1 MKEQNIIL
9 SYPRSGN
16 HLCRFFIELLSEIP
30 TFGCKTNNIDIE
42 IYKNIFTEKIP
53 FNIKENYSK
62 SDAYYKYHGPN
73 PLFQNKNLKNLIFI
87 IRNPREV
94 LLRHNNYNLRFN
106 SFRLYFKN
114 IDFYNNFNGKK
125 ILFYYEDIITNKKE
139 FINKLYDF
147 LELNNLE
154 KKEYVLENIEK
165 LYNLSLNG
173 KKRNWGGNVSNG
185 SLNFYYKKISKLKKE
200 QFDNYLNEQLKIYPF
215 LKEKYFN

>member
-1 MKEQNIIL
+1 M
-9 SYPRSGN
+9 Y
-16 HLCRFFIELLSEIP
+16 
-30 TFGCKTNNIDIE
+30 
-42 IYKNIFTEKIP
+42 
-53 FNIKENYSK
+53 
-62 SDAYYKYHGPN
+62 
-73 PLFQNKNLKNLIFI
+73 
-87 IRNPREV
+87 
-94 LLRHNNYNLRFN
+94 
-106 SFRLYFKN
+106 FRN
-114 IDFYNNFNGKK
+114 IDFYKNFNGKK

-154 KKEYVLENIEK
+154 KKEYVLENIDK

-185 SLNFYYKKISKLKKE
+185 NLNFYYKKIPKLKKE